1 MPWPNSGIN
10 KVQFKSKIFQRSTDL
25 FANYVVVVSSP
36 VAVTLRH
43 AETTTI
49 CFYVEQEL
57 HSYEMFY
64 KACVPQSDI
73 FW

>member
-1 MPWPNSGIN
+1 MN
-10 KVQFKSKIFQRSTDL
+10 K
-25 FANYVVVVSSP
+25 VVVVSSP

-64 KACVPQSDI
+64 KACVPQGDI
-73 FW
+73 FWW